1 MKKAKSVSQ
10 PKAQAALQIVFPHAA
25 GLDIGANEIMVA
37 IPPDREG
44 VTVRGFGTYT
54 PDLAALAD
62 WLKEAGVT
70 HVAMESTGVYW
81 IPIFELLE
89 ERGFEVIVVNAR
101 HIKHPPGR
109 KSDVMDCQWIQQL
122 HAHGMLRGSFRPE
135 AEMCILRAYLRHRD
149 NLLEDRAK
157 HIQYME
163 KALLQ
168 MNLQLGQ
175 VLSDL
180 TGETGLAILHA
191 IVGGEHDPLVLA
203 SMRHGNCKHSQED
216 LIKALTGHY
225 RKEHLFVL
233 KQALEMFESFSQRLR
248 ECDQEIERLLEEM
261 QPELPDD
268 FPPLPP
274 DPKPNSHSNNAPSY
288 DARALLYPLA
298 GVDLM
303 AIPGMNEILLQKIL
317 SEVGL
322 DMSRFPTAKHFC
334 SWLGLAPHNAISGGR
349 ILYSHTLKNHN
360 RAGQCF
366 RLAARAVSRG
376 KTVYSEFYRHIRA
389 RSGAKEANVATAHK
403 IARTFYYMLRRRQ
416 PFLAPDLQTYLQVQR
431 EKDIRRL
438 QARAAKFGFRLQPA
452 EVSLLCYE

>member
-1 MKKAKSVSQ
+1 MKKAKSAPK
-10 PKAQAALQIVFPHAA
+10 PKAQAALQIVFPNAA
-25 GLDIGANEIMVA
+25 GLDIGASEIMVA
-37 IPPDREG
+37 IPADREG
-44 VTVRGFGTYT
+44 VIVRGFGTYT

-62 WLKEAGVT
+62 WLQEAGVT

-89 ERGFEVIVVNAR
+89 ECGFEVIVVNAR

-180 TGETGLAILHA
+180 TGETGLEILHA
-191 IVGGEHDPLVLA
+191 IVGGEHDPMVL
-203 SMRHGNCKHSQED
+203 SRMRHGNCKHSQED

-233 KQALEMFESFSQRLR
+233 KQALEMFEAFSQRLR
-248 ECDQEIERLLEEM
+248 ECDQEIERWLEEM
-261 QPELPDD
+261 QPELPHD

-274 DPKPNSHSNNAPSY
+274 DPKPNSHSKNAPSY
-288 DARALLYPLA
+288 DARKLLYPLS
-298 GVDLM
+298 GVDLT
-303 AIPGMNEILLQKIL
+303 AIPGLNEILLQKIL
-317 SEVGL
+317 AEVGL

-376 KTVYSEFYRHIRA
+376 KSVYSEFYRHIRA

-403 IARTFYYMLRRRQ
+403 IARTFYYMLQRGQ

-452 EVSLLCYE
+452 EVS

>member
-1 MKKAKSVSQ
+1 MKKAKKVLHS
-10 PKAQAALQIVFPHAA
+10 KAQVALQIVFPNAA
-25 GLDIGANEIMVA
+25 GLDIGASEIMVA

-44 VTVRGFGTYT
+44 KTVRGFGTYT

-62 WLKEAGVT
+62 WLKKAGVT

-135 AEMCILRAYLRHRD
+135 AEMCTLRAYLRHRD

-175 VLSDL
+175 ALSDL
-180 TGETGLAILHA
+180 TGETGLKILHA
-191 IVGGEHDPLVLA
+191 IVGGEHDPLVLVK
-203 SMRHGNCKHSQED
+203 MRHGNCKHSKED

-233 KQALEMFESFSQRLR
+233 KQALEMFELFSQRLR
-248 ECDQEIERLLEEM
+248 ECDQEIGRLLEEM

-274 DPKPNSHSNNAPSY
+274 NPKPNSHSKNAPSY
-288 DARALLYPLA
+288 DARALLYPMA
-298 GVDLM
+298 KVDLM
-303 AIPGMNEILLQKIL
+303 AIPGMNEILLQKII

-322 DMSRFPTAKHFC
+322 DMSRFPTVKDFC

-376 KTVYSEFYRHIRA
+376 KNMYSEFYRHVRA
-389 RSGAKEANVATAHK
+389 RSGSKEANVATAHK
-403 IARTFYYMLRRRQ
+403 IARTFYFMLKRGQ

-431 EKDIRRL
+431 EKDICRL
-438 QARAAKFGFRLQPA
+438 QARAAKFGFCLQPA
-452 EVSLLCYE
+452 GVS

>member
-89 ERGFEVIVVNAR
+89 ERGFEVILVNAR

-274 DPKPNSHSNNAPSY
+274 DPKPNSHSKNAPSY

-303 AIPGMNEILLQKIL
+303 AIPGMNEILLQKII

-438 QARAAKFGFRLQPA
+438 QARAAKLGFRLLPA
-452 EVSLLCYE
+452 EVS

>member
-1 MKKAKSVSQ
+1 MKK
-10 PKAQAALQIVFPHAA
+10 PKTAGKKTQGGLEIVYPNAA
-25 GLDIGANEIMVA
+25 GLDIGSSEIMVA

-44 VTVRGFGTYT
+44 MTVRGFGTYT
-54 PDLAALAD
+54 PDLIALAD
-62 WLKEAGVT
+62 WLAEQGVT

-81 IPIFELLE
+81 IPIYEVLE
-89 ERGFEVIVVNAR
+89 ERRFEVIVVNAR

-122 HAHGMLRGSFRPE
+122 HAYGMLRGSFRPE
-135 AEMCILRAYLRHRD
+135 AEMGILRAYLRHRA

-157 HIQYME
+157 HIQYMG

-180 TGETGLAILHA
+180 TGKTGLAILHA
-191 IVGGEHDPLVLA
+191 IVAGEHNPVALA
-203 SMRHGNCKHSQED
+203 ELREGRCQHPKED

-233 KQALEMFESFSQRLR
+233 KQALEMYETFSQRLQ
-248 ECDQEIERLLEEM
+248 ECDQEIERLLEEI
-261 QPELPDD
+261 QPDLPDD

-274 DPKPNSHSNNAPSY
+274 NPKPNSNCKNAPNY

-298 GVDLM
+298 GVDLI
-303 AIPGMNEILLQKIL
+303 AIPGMNDTLLQIIL

-322 DMSRFPTAKHFC
+322 DLSRFPTVKHFC

-349 ILYSHTLKNHN
+349 ILYSHPLKNHN

-376 KTVYSEFYRHIRA
+376 RTAYSEFYRRIRA
-389 RSGAKEANVATAHK
+389 RSGKKEANLATAHK
-403 IARTFYYMLRRRQ
+403 LARTFYFMLTRGQ
-416 PFLAPDLQTYLQVQR
+416 PFLAPDLEAYQQAQR

-438 QARAAKFGFRLQPA
+438 QYRAAKLGFSLQPVQA
-452 EVSLLCYE
+452 ASLCYE

>member
-1 MKKAKSVSQ
+1 
-10 PKAQAALQIVFPHAA
+10 
-25 GLDIGANEIMVA
+25 
-37 IPPDREG
+37 
-44 VTVRGFGTYT
+44 
-54 PDLAALAD
+54 
-62 WLKEAGVT
+62 
-70 HVAMESTGVYW
+70 
-81 IPIFELLE
+81 
-89 ERGFEVIVVNAR
+89 
-101 HIKHPPGR
+101 
-109 KSDVMDCQWIQQL
+109 
-122 HAHGMLRGSFRPE
+122 
-135 AEMCILRAYLRHRD
+135 
-149 NLLEDRAK
+149 
-157 HIQYME
+157 
-163 KALLQ
+163 LLQ

-233 KQALEMFESFSQRLR
+233 RQALEMFESFSQRLW

-268 FPPLPP
+268 FPSLPP
-274 DPKPNSHSNNAPSY
+274 NPKPNSHSKNAPSY

-349 ILYSHTLKNHN
+349 ILYSHTLKNRN

-376 KTVYSEFYRHIRA
+376 KTVYSEFYRHIRT

-403 IARTFYYMLRRRQ
+403 IARTFYYMLQRGQ
-416 PFLAPDLQTYLQVQR
+416 PFLSPDLQTYLQVQR

-438 QARAAKFGFRLQPA
+438 QARAAKFGFLLQPT
-452 EVSLLCYE
+452 EVA

>member
-1 MKKAKSVSQ
+1 MKKVKNAPQ
-10 PKAQAALQIVFPHAA
+10 PKVQANLQIVFPNAA
-25 GLDIGANEIMVA
+25 GLDIGASEIMVA

-62 WLKEAGVT
+62 WLKEGGVT

-101 HIKHPPGR
+101 HIQHPPGR

-135 AEMCILRAYLRHRD
+135 ADMCTLRAYLRHRD

-191 IVGGEHDPLVLA
+191 IVGGEHDPLVL
-203 SMRHGNCKHSQED
+203 SRMRHGNCKHSQED

-233 KQALEMFESFSQRLR
+233 KQALEMFASFSQRLQ
-248 ECDQEIERLLEEM
+248 ECDQEIERLLEEIK
-261 QPELPDD
+261 PELPDD

-274 DPKPNSHSNNAPSY
+274 DPKPNSHCKNAPSY

-298 GVDLM
+298 GVDMM

-317 SEVGL
+317 AEVGL
-322 DMSRFPTAKHFC
+322 DMSRFPTVKDFC
-334 SWLGLAPHNAISGGR
+334 SWLGLAPHNAISGGH

-403 IARTFYYMLRRRQ
+403 IARTFYFMLLRGQ

-438 QARAAKFGFRLQPA
+438 QARAAKYGFCLQPMQ
-452 EVSLLCYE
+452 VV

>member
-1 MKKAKSVSQ
+1 
-10 PKAQAALQIVFPHAA
+10 
-25 GLDIGANEIMVA
+25 
-37 IPPDREG
+37 
-44 VTVRGFGTYT
+44 
-54 PDLAALAD
+54 
-62 WLKEAGVT
+62 
-70 HVAMESTGVYW
+70 
-81 IPIFELLE
+81 
-89 ERGFEVIVVNAR
+89 
-101 HIKHPPGR
+101 
-109 KSDVMDCQWIQQL
+109 
-122 HAHGMLRGSFRPE
+122 
-135 AEMCILRAYLRHRD
+135 MCILRAYLRHRD

-203 SMRHGNCKHSQED
+203 RMRHGNCKHSQED

-274 DPKPNSHSNNAPSY
+274 DPKPNSHSKNAPSY
-288 DARALLYPLA
+288 DARTLLYPLA

-389 RSGAKEANVATAHK
+389 RSGAKEANLATAHK
-403 IARTFYYMLRRRQ
+403 IARTFYFMLLRGQ

-438 QARAAKFGFRLQPA
+438 QARAAKYGFCLQPA
-452 EVSLLCYE
+452 QVA

>member
-1 MKKAKSVSQ
+1 MKKAKSAPQ
-10 PKAQAALQIVFPHAA
+10 PKAQAALQIVFPNAA
-25 GLDIGANEIMVA
+25 GLDIGASEIMAA

-62 WLKEAGVT
+62 WLKEEGVT

-81 IPIFELLE
+81 IPVFELLE

-135 AEMCILRAYLRHRD
+135 ADMCTLRAYLRHRD

-203 SMRHGNCKHSQED
+203 RMRHGNCKHSQED

-233 KQALEMFESFSQRLR
+233 KQALEMFETFSQRLR
-248 ECDQEIERLLEEM
+248 ECDQEIERLLEEIK
-261 QPELPDD
+261 PELPDD

-274 DPKPNSHSNNAPSY
+274 DPKPNSHSKNAPSY

-317 SEVGL
+317 AEVGL
-322 DMSRFPTAKHFC
+322 DMSRFPTVKDFC

-349 ILYSHTLKNHN
+349 ILYSHPLKNHN

-376 KTVYSEFYRHIRA
+376 QTVYSEFYRHIRA

-403 IARTFYYMLRRRQ
+403 IARTFYFMLLRGQ
-416 PFLAPDLQTYLQVQR
+416 PFLAPDPQTYLQVQR

-438 QARAAKFGFRLQPA
+438 QAKAAKYGFCLQPA
-452 EVSLLCYE
+452 QAA

>member
-1 MKKAKSVSQ
+1 MRRACGHLA
-10 PKAQAALQIVFPHAA
+10 P
-25 GLDIGANEIMVA
+25 
-37 IPPDREG
+37 
-44 VTVRGFGTYT
+44 T
-54 PDLAALAD
+54 PDLEALAD
-62 WLKEAGVT
+62 WLAEQGVT

-81 IPIFELLE
+81 IPIYELLE

-122 HAHGMLRGSFRPE
+122 HAHGMLNGSFRPE
-135 AEMCILRAYLRHRD
+135 ADMCTLRAYLRQRD
-149 NLLEDRAK
+149 NLIEDRAK
-157 HIQYME
+157 QVQYME

-180 TGETGLAILHA
+180 TGKTGLEILHA
-191 IVGGEHDPLVLA
+191 IVAGEHDPVVLA
-203 SMRHGNCKHSQED
+203 RMRHGGCKHSAED
-216 LIKALTGHY
+216 LIKALSGHY
-225 RKEHLFVL
+225 RPEHLFVL
-233 KQALEMFESFSQRLR
+233 KQAVELYESFSQRLQ
-248 ECDQEIERLLEEM
+248 ECDQEIEAWLEQI
-261 QPELPDD
+261 QPQLPDD

-274 DPKPNSHSNNAPSY
+274 NPKPGSHCKNAPGY

-317 SEVGL
+317 AEVGL
-322 DMSRFPTAKHFC
+322 DMSRFPSHKHFC

-376 KTVYSEFYRHIRA
+376 KTVYGEFYRHVRT
-389 RSGAKEANVATAHK
+389 RSGKKEANVATAHK
-403 IARTFYYMLRRRQ
+403 IARTFYYMLKRGQ
-416 PFLAPDLQTYLQVQR
+416 PFDAPDLKTYLQLQR

-438 QARAAKFGFRLQPA
+438 QARAAKFGFCLQPA
-452 EVSLLCYE
+452 EVS

>member
-1 MKKAKSVSQ
+1 MKTASRAHQ
-10 PKAQAALQIVFPHAA
+10 PKAQAALQIVFPNAA
-25 GLDIGANEIMVA
+25 GLDIGASEIMVA

-62 WLKEAGVT
+62 WLKEGGVT

-89 ERGFEVIVVNAR
+89 DRGFAVIVVNAR
-101 HIKHPPGR
+101 HIQHPPGR

-122 HAHGMLRGSFRPE
+122 HAHGMLRGSFRPD
-135 AEMCILRAYLRHRD
+135 ANMCTLRAYLRHRD

-191 IVGGEHDPLVLA
+191 IVGGEHDPLVLS
-203 SMRHGNCKHSQED
+203 SMRHGNCKHAPAD

-233 KQALEMFESFSQRLR
+233 RQALEMFETFSQRLR
-248 ECDQEIERLLEEM
+248 ECDQEIERWLEEIK
-261 QPELPDD
+261 PEPPDD
-268 FPPLPP
+268 FPRLPP
-274 DPKPNSHSNNAPSY
+274 DPKPNSHSKNAPSY

-317 SEVGL
+317 AEVGL
-322 DMSRFPTAKHFC
+322 DMSRFPTVKDFC

-389 RSGAKEANVATAHK
+389 RSGSKEANVATAHK
-403 IARTFYYMLRRRQ
+403 IARTFYYMLQRGQ
-416 PFLAPDLQTYLQVQR
+416 PFHAPDPQTYLLFQR

-438 QARAAKFGFRLQPA
+438 QARAAKYGYCLQPTQVA
-452 EVSLLCYE
+452 

>member
-1 MKKAKSVSQ
+1 MKKAKRAPQ
-10 PKAQAALQIVFPHAA
+10 PKAQAALQIVFPNAA
-25 GLDIGANEIMVA
+25 GLDIGASEIMVA

-62 WLKEAGVT
+62 WLKEGGVT

-135 AEMCILRAYLRHRD
+135 ADLCTLRAYLRHRD

-175 VLSDL
+175 ALSDL

-191 IVGGEHDPLVLA
+191 IVKGEHDPLVL
-203 SMRHGNCKHSQED
+203 SRMRHGNCKHTQED

-248 ECDQEIERLLEEM
+248 ECDQEIEHLLEEM

-274 DPKPNSHSNNAPSY
+274 DPKPNSHSKNAPCY

-317 SEVGL
+317 SEVGT

-360 RAGQCF
+360 RAGQAF

-376 KTVYSEFYRHIRA
+376 KTVYSEFYLHIRA

-403 IARTFYYMLRRRQ
+403 IARTFYYMLQRGQ

-431 EKDIRRL
+431 EKDIQRL
-438 QARAAKFGFRLQPA
+438 QARAAKYGFCLQPTQVA
-452 EVSLLCYE
+452 